1 VDRRP
6 FSGFWTSTIRPIE
19 TEFEEDGVTL
29 AFNRVGAGYF
39 EAMGVE
45 IVAGRA
51 LTDLDDAEG
60 VHNLVIGQT
69 ATERLWPG
77 QEGVGQRFRWR
88 NADWVVVGVAEDAK
102 YGSLGEAPIRRIYVP
117 QGQVD
122 DGNLTFVLR
131 TAVPARTVAAA
142 AERAIHEVDPSVAV
156 FAIGTLEE
164 LLDGQTRPYR
174 AMAVLVGLFGSVALF
189 LAAVGL
195 YGVQAYLVGRR
206 SKEIGIRMALGA
218 KANEVAAAILGR
230 GAFLSALGIAIC
242 LVAAFGLARVV
253 EGMLFGVGSR
263 DPVTFVS
270 VAAVLLAVSLAA
282 SYVPARRAA
291 RVDPMRVLREE

>member
-1 VDRRP
+1 
-6 FSGFWTSTIRPIE
+6 
-19 TEFEEDGVTL
+19 
-29 AFNRVGAGYF
+29 
-39 EAMGVE
+39 
-45 IVAGRA
+45 
-51 LTDLDDAEG
+51 
-60 VHNLVIGQT
+60 
-69 ATERLWPG
+69 
-77 QEGVGQRFRWR
+77 
-88 NADWVVVGVAEDAK
+88 
-102 YGSLGEAPIRRIYVP
+102 
-117 QGQVD
+117 
-122 DGNLTFVLR
+122 
-131 TAVPARTVAAA
+131 
-142 AERAIHEVDPSVAV
+142 
-156 FAIGTLEE
+156 
-164 LLDGQTRPYR
+164 
-174 AMAVLVGLFGSVALF
+174 LFGSAALF

-230 GAFLSALGIAIC
+230 GAFLSALGIAIG